1 MANICLL
8 GHSFV
13 SGLHHHMSVDH
24 PLSPQEVSHHL
35 KLNHLVKNFH
45 LIGKRGSQI
54 MNSSF
59 SLPHELLTDI
69 QPALLFLQYGSNDL
83 AAGREPLEV
92 ATKVVDISRE
102 LLQFHSSIK
111 KVAILSALP
120 RGHSAWLNDSIQ
132 RYNGYIKNYCE
143 IEDQIFYK
151 TLQGFWT
158 SDICTWSRD
167 TIHPN
172 TVLGRK
178 KYKNALRRVTFAML
192 PRLS

>member
-35 KLNHLVKNFH
+35 KLNHLVKIFH

-143 IEDQIFYK
+143 IEDQIFF
-151 TLQGFWT
+151 LDQ
-158 SDICTWSRD
+158 
-167 TIHPN
+167 
-172 TVLGRK
+172 
-178 KYKNALRRVTFAML
+178 
-192 PRLS
+192 

>member
-1 MANICLL
+1 
-8 GHSFV
+8 
-13 SGLHHHMSVDH
+13 
-24 PLSPQEVSHHL
+24 
-35 KLNHLVKNFH
+35 
-45 LIGKRGSQI
+45 

-59 SLPHELLTDI
+59 SLPHELITDI

-102 LLQFHSSIK
+102 LLQFHTSIK

-120 RGHSAWLNDSIQ
+120 RGHSAWLNDNIQ

-143 IEDQIFYK
+143 IEDQICYK
-151 TLQGFWT
+151 PLQGFWT
-158 SDICTWSRD
+158 SDICTWSCD